1 MSDLCFV
8 PAAELGRLYRAR
20 KVSPLEVMQ
29 AVLARIDAVNP
40 TVNAY
45 VTVARESALAAA
57 RRATRLLGRRSATL
71 PPLHGVP
78 TSIKDLF
85 ATKGIRST
93 WASLI
98 YKDYV
103 PDADDL
109 VVQRLKA
116 AGAIVVGKTNTP
128 EFGAG
133 GNTFNAV
140 FGATRNPWNP
150 ELTCGGSSGGAAVA
164 VATGM
169 GPIAQGSDLGGSVRV
184 PAAFCGVVGLRT
196 TAGLVPSHPRAL
208 AWDTL
213 GVVGPIARTVADVG
227 LMLSAMA
234 GPDDRA
240 PLSYDIDTNQ
250 FTRAVRTPSIKGW
263 KVAWTPD
270 LHGLIPVDEE
280 VRRIAHDA
288 VRVLRGLGAR
298 IETAC
303 PDFSEVPE
311 IIRGTRAVTMVALHA
326 DKLPRWRGQ
335 MQKDLV
341 SDVEQGLTL
350 TTRDI
355 ARSEVLRSALWQRV
369 QTFMTTRDLLVLPTV
384 AVPHFPVE

>member
-1 MSDLCFV
+1 M
-8 PAAELGRLYRAR
+8 
-20 KVSPLEVMQ
+20 
-29 AVLARIDAVNP
+29 
-40 TVNAY
+40 
-45 VTVARESALAAA
+45 
-57 RRATRLLGRRSATL
+57 
-71 PPLHGVP
+71 
-78 TSIKDLF
+78 SIKDLF

-93 WASLI
+93 WGSLI

-150 ELTCGGSSGGAAVA
+150 ALTCGGSSGGAAVA

-169 GPIAQGSDLGGSVRV
+169 GPIAQGSDLGGSLRV
-184 PAAFCGVVGLRT
+184 PAAFCGVVGFRT
-196 TAGLVPSHPRAL
+196 TPGLVPSHPRAL

-213 GVVGPIARTVADVG
+213 GVIGPIARTVADVA
-227 LMLSAMA
+227 LMLSALA

-240 PLSYDIDTNQ
+240 PLSYEIDTSQ
-250 FTRAVRTPSIKGW
+250 FTRAVKSPSIKGW

-280 VRRIAHDA
+280 VSRVAHDA

-298 IETAC
+298 VETAC
-303 PDFSEVPE
+303 PDFSEVPD
-311 IIRGTRAVTMVALHA
+311 IIAA
-326 DKLPRWRGQ
+326 P
-335 MQKDLV
+335 
-341 SDVEQGLTL
+341 
-350 TTRDI
+350 
-355 ARSEVLRSALWQRV
+355 ARSPWWRCTPTSCRSGGSRCRRISSR
-369 QTFMTTRDLLVLPTV
+369 TSSTV
-384 AVPHFPVE
+384 SH